1 MKRILILSIALFT
14 AAIANAQLSNNQE
27 LYKEIAHM
35 DSVLF
40 TAFNNKDIA
49 TIKNVFSTDLEFYHD
64 KAGLTN
70 YDQNIKALLGNA
82 AKNNGLRRTLVAG
95 SMNVYAIPGYG
106 ALQTGEHIFCH
117 EENGKTECGT
127 FKFDH
132 IWKKTNGEWKLTRVI
147 SYDHK

>member
-1 MKRILILSIALFT
+1 MKKFIIISVALFV
-14 AAIANAQLSNNQE
+14 AIITNGQSDNKE
-27 LYKEIAHM
+27 LYNEIARM

-49 TIKNVFSTDLEFYHD
+49 TIKNLFSKDLEFYHD
-64 KAGLTN
+64 KSGLTN
-70 YDQNIKALLGNA
+70 YDQNIKAFEENA
-82 AKNNGLRRTLVAG
+82 SKNNGLRRTLVAG
-95 SMNVYAIPGYG
+95 SMNVYPIPGYG
-106 ALQTGEHIFCH
+106 ALQTGEHVFCH
-117 EENGKTECGT
+117 EENGKTDCGT

>member
-1 MKRILILSIALFT
+1 
-14 AAIANAQLSNNQE
+14 
-27 LYKEIAHM
+27 M